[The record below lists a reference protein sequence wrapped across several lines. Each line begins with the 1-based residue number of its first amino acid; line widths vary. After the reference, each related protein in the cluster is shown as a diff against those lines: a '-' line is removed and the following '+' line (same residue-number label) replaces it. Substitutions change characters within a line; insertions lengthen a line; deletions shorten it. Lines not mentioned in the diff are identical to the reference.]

1 MLKEKKKK
9 EKKPGGGKTQHSLF
23 SAASRKA
30 GIVGNGFQGRSAGM
44 RGLGGTLNNLSALL
58 NRRRTGESSNQDA
71 KVTIMYTAARQEAS
85 AVTHVVSR

>member
-1 MLKEKKKK
+1 
-9 EKKPGGGKTQHSLF
+9 
-23 SAASRKA
+23 
-30 GIVGNGFQGRSAGM
+30 M